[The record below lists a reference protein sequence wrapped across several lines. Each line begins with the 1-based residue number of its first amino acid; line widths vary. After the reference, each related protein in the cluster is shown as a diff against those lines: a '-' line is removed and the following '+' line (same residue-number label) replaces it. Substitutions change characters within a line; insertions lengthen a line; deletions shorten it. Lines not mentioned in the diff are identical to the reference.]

1 MEQVM
6 HLEKSITRCLVAAC
20 FAFPWT
26 ASGAATALDE
36 LSLEELAN
44 TEISSVSRRSQNLA
58 NVPAAAFVIP
68 SEDIRRSGAYTLPDV
83 LRMVP
88 GIEVAQVDNGRYAVS
103 ARGFNGRFANKL
115 QVLVDGRS
123 IYSPFFS
130 GVMWE
135 HDPVALDDIERIEV
149 IRGPGAA
156 MWGANTVNGVI
167 NIITRHSAAQEGG
180 LIAPSIG
187 SNGFG
192 QIYGHYGQQVD
203 NDTSWRLSLRARH
216 MDPSTQYATGADSG
230 DTLNNVQANFR
241 FDRNLGGGSNL
252 SLWASAFDSK
262 AGDLALVD
270 PVFAL
275 PPSLSVARLKQ
286 TDDSQTIAGRYRWL
300 AGAVESSLQL
310 SATRTHIEVESWFQE
325 DRETYDLDYQGRRAF
340 GAHDVLW
347 GLSHRTNSDT
357 ASSVAEVLAMSR
369 KSYTQRSTGLFVH
382 DDWTL
387 IPERLQFG
395 FGARWEHSNLGGAT
409 FAPSAT
415 LMWTPSRANAVWAKL
430 ARAPRVPAR
439 GEYHVSALTTF
450 IPGLPAVVIRNVT
463 PPEGKLDPETMTS
476 LELGYRAQVSPGLTL
491 NVTAY
496 RQRYEDRVSGQSA
509 GLDFLTYAPLLIL
522 QDVTIGNYSSGW
534 INGAE
539 LSADWLVSPSW
550 RLQLSL
556 TTTRLDMDGAE
567 TPEAAA
573 DNAAQ
578 EERTP
583 KYYGS
588 LRSQW
593 NISPNQQFDAWLRG
607 SAGFILRN
615 SPYIDTVRM
624 PGYVTLDLRYAYR
637 INKDVELSVT
647 GRNLIGARRYE
658 YVSDYVPSVPIEI
671 KPSLLLGLRLKF

>member
-1 MEQVM
+1 MEHVRTTVCGFAVF
-6 HLEKSITRCLVAAC
+6 L
-20 FAFPWT
+20 FAFLLTP
-26 ASGAATALDE
+26 ACAADALDE
-36 LSLEELAN
+36 LSLEELTK
-44 TEISSVSRRSQNLA
+44 TEISSVSRRSQSLA
-58 NVPAAAFVIP
+58 NVPAAAFVIS
-68 SEDIRRSGAYTLPDV
+68 SEDIKRSGAYALPDV

-156 MWGANTVNGVI
+156 MWGANAVNGVV
-167 NIITRHSAAQEGG
+167 NIITKHSATQTGG
-180 LIAPSIG
+180 LLAPTVG

-192 QIYGHYGQQVD
+192 QMYGRYGRQIDD
-203 NDTSWRLSLRARH
+203 NTSWRLSLQGRR
-216 MDPSTQYATGADSG
+216 MDPSPQYATGRDSG
-230 DTLNNVQANFR
+230 DALKNVKANFR

-262 AGDLALVD
+262 AEDLALVD
-270 PVFAL
+270 PEFTL
-275 PPSLSVARLKQ
+275 PPSLILARLKQ
-286 TDDSQTIAGRYRWL
+286 TDDSQTVAGRYRWL
-300 AGAVESSLQL
+300 MGAVESSLQI
-310 SATRTHIEVESWFQE
+310 SATRTHIEMENWFRE

-357 ASSVAEVLAMSR
+357 ASSVADVLAMSR
-369 KSYTQRSTGLFVH
+369 KSFTLRSTGLFVH

-387 IPERLQFG
+387 VPERLQFG
-395 FGARWEHSNLGGAT
+395 IGARWEHGNLGGAT

-415 LMWTPSRANAVWAKL
+415 LMWTPSRVNAFWAKL

-439 GEYHVSALTTF
+439 AEYHVSALTSF
-450 IPGLPAVVIRNVT
+450 IPGLPAVVIRNV
-463 PPEGKLDPETMTS
+463 PPQDLKPEKMTS
-476 LELGYRAQVSPGLTL
+476 LELGYRAQVSSALQINL
-491 NVTAY
+491 TAY
-496 RQRYEDRVSGQSA
+496 RQRYQDRVSGRGA
-509 GLDFLTYAPLLIL
+509 GLDFSLLPFFIL
-522 QDVTIGNYSSGW
+522 QNVTPGNYSSGW
-534 INGAE
+534 IDGTE
-539 LSADWLVSPSW
+539 VSADWLVTPNW

-556 TTTRLDMDGAE
+556 TTTRLDMDGAD

-578 EERTP
+578 EKRTP
-583 KYYGS
+583 KAYGG

-593 NISPNQQFDAWLRG
+593 NIAANQQFDAWLRG
-607 SAGFILRN
+607 AAGFILPN
-615 SPYIDTVRM
+615 SPFLNTVRV

-637 INKDVELSVT
+637 INKDLELSVT
-647 GRNLIGARRYE
+647 GRNLIGTRRYE
-658 YVSDYVPSVPIEI
+658 YIADYVPSVPIEI
-671 KPSLLLGLRLKF
+671 KPSLLVGLRLGF